1 MADTNTGASV
11 AAVERQISS
20 HRRLLAKIALLVF
33 VIYAAAGA
41 FFYFRQDKMTFPAP
55 ATYPR
60 ATPLDAGIPFEDLH
74 IPVNKSQQIHAW
86 WIPAA
91 PASASADKV
100 LLVFHGNGYVL
111 EQSVSLEMIP
121 LHSLGANLLLV
132 DYRGYG
138 SSSAEIPTEKRV
150 NEDARAA
157 FDYLTTQRKIPS
169 RNIIF
174 FGRSIGTGPAT
185 EMAKEHA
192 DAGGLSLI
200 SPFTSTVDIAKT
212 IWYLR
217 IFPLALLSHNR
228 FDNLLK
234 IGEVHIPVFIAV
246 GGEDRLTPPA
256 MAQALFQSAN
266 NPKQFY
272 ISPEA
277 DHNNVMEV
285 GVASLQ
291 KQITSFIKTTAS
303 QTGGRADSTSQKVR
317 VKVLDVKSGKPL
329 SDTRIAL
336 AMFDGPLIPRGIRNG
351 VADSDGTVVFQLPDK
366 VPERIGPGFVPGY
379 VGNCSEVQF
388 ATTRVLDQG
397 VIGKN
402 YCKMP
407 FQPKDPIV
415 VKSGD
420 IIIFAGR
427 ISPWRRILREVI
439 P

>member
-185 EMAKEHA
+185 EMSKEHA
-192 DAGGLSLI
+192 DAGGLILI

-246 GGEDRLTPPA
+246 GSEDRLTPPA

-266 NPKQFY
+266 NPKQLY
-272 ISPEA
+272 ISPGA

-291 KQITSFIKTTAS
+291 KQITSFI
-303 QTGGRADSTSQKVR
+303 QT
-317 VKVLDVKSGKPL
+317 
-329 SDTRIAL
+329 
-336 AMFDGPLIPRGIRNG
+336 
-351 VADSDGTVVFQLPDK
+351 LP
-366 VPERIGPGFVPGY
+366 
-379 VGNCSEVQF
+379 
-388 ATTRVLDQG
+388 
-397 VIGKN
+397 
-402 YCKMP
+402 
-407 FQPKDPIV
+407 
-415 VKSGD
+415 
-420 IIIFAGR
+420 
-427 ISPWRRILREVI
+427 
-439 P
+439 